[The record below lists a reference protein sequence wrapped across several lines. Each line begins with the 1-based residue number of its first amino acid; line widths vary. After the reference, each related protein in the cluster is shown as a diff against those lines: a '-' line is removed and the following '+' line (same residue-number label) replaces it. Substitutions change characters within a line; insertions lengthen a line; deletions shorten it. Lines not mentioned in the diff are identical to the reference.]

1 MYNISSE
8 IKNHRLYSDYKKVK
22 SRLSRHNFVCWIAGG
37 AVRDFCLGREV
48 NEFDLVTD
56 ATTEVLKALFPE
68 AVLVGESYGVLKIP
82 ITNGEFFDLT
92 TFRQESD
99 YKDGR
104 RPSHVES
111 STPYKDCERRDFR
124 INAMFWD
131 DVQESII
138 DYVGGVSDLQFK
150 KLECVGDP
158 NVRFAED
165 YLRLIRLARFSAVLG
180 FQIES
185 TTESAA
191 ITHIKSINKI
201 SGERLWSELVKISK
215 VGAWQKALQLPVFK
229 LLIEEI
235 FEEKFEA
242 SSDVFS
248 RSAELMMCVYGL
260 NPARDFSDLLKKKF
274 KISNKDLAE
283 YQLIR
288 KAIEFSKKSE
298 IVELAF
304 DIEKD
309 EKLKARLLSLIE
321 MKIIQPKTVIA
332 AIDMIA
338 NCPEPLIEASD
349 LVKLIPNTQISSEL
363 RNIRMGQFS
372 KTYKTKADV
381 LDHLKK
387 KYAN

>member
-48 NEFDLVTD
+48 HEFDLVTD

-68 AVLVGESYGVLKIP
+68 SVLVGESYGVLKIP
-82 ITNGEFFDLT
+82 IASGEFFDLT

-99 YKDGR
+99 YQDGR

-131 DVQESII
+131 DVQENII
-138 DYVGGVSDLQFK
+138 DYVGGVSDLHLK
-150 KLECVGDP
+150 KIECVGDP
-158 NVRFAED
+158 NVRFSED
-165 YLRLIRLARFSAVLG
+165 YLRLMRLARFSAVLD
-180 FQIES
+180 FQIEYK
-185 TTESAA
+185 TESAA
-191 ITHIKSINKI
+191 IAHIKNINKI

-215 VGAWQKALQLPVFK
+215 AGAWKKALGQPLFK

-235 FEEKFEA
+235 FGEKFE
-242 SSDVFS
+242 VFS
-248 RSAELMMCVYGL
+248 ATFSGSAELLLCIYGL
-260 NPARDFSDLLKKKF
+260 NPQKDFSDLLKKKF

-288 KAIEFSKKSE
+288 KAIDFSKRLE
-298 IVELAF
+298 IVELAYEI
-304 DIEKD
+304 DKD
-309 EKLKARLLSLIE
+309 EKLNTRLMSLID
-321 MKIIQPKTVIA
+321 MQLIQSKSIMA
-332 AIDMIA
+332 ASELA
-338 NCPEPLIEASD
+338 AKYPEPLIEASD
-349 LVKLIPNTQISSEL
+349 LVNLIPNVQISSEL
-363 RNIRMGQFS
+363 KNIRIGQFS
-372 KTYKTKADV
+372 KTYKTKAEV

-387 KYAN
+387 KYAK